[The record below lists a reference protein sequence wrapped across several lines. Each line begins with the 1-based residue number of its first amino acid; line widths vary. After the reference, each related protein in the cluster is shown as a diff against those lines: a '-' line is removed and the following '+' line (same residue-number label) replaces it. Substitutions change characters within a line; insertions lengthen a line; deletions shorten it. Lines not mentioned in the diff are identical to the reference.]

1 MQEYVMIKSMTGY
14 GRAESVVNMRK
25 YIIEIKSLNHR
36 YLEISLRLPASL
48 SSLELEIKKRISG
61 RFTRGRI
68 EASVKM
74 DSEYGSVGEGRYELN
89 LPLVRN
95 YYDLLVQMR
104 DEFNLKD
111 EITLSMIAAFRDA
124 YVLKESGP
132 DVSVIWGDLEEVIE
146 RAMDALT
153 EMRKKEGENIC
164 RDLMVRI
171 DLITKSLDSIALRAP
186 QVVLDYQKRF
196 GERVKELSGGV
207 ALDEIRLVQ
216 EIAIMADR
224 CDITEEIVRFKSHIL
239 QFGDLLESDDAA
251 GRNIDFLIQ
260 EMNREINTIGSKSAD
275 AEISRK
281 VIEIKAEL
289 ARIREQVQNIE

>member
-1 MQEYVMIKSMTGY
+1 MIKSMTGY
-14 GRAESVVNMRK
+14 GRTESVVNMRK

-48 SSLELEIKKRISG
+48 SSLELDIKKRISG
-61 RFTRGRI
+61 RFTRGRV
-68 EASVKM
+68 EASVRM

-132 DVSVIWGDLEEVIE
+132 DVSAIWGDLEEVIE
-146 RAMDALT
+146 RAMDALI
-153 EMRKKEGENIC
+153 EMRKREGENIC

-196 GERVKELSGGV
+196 AERVKELSGGL
-207 ALDEIRLVQ
+207 ALDEIRVVQ

-224 CDITEEIVRFKSHIL
+224 SDITEEIVRFKSHIL
-239 QFGDLLESDDAA
+239 QLQDLLEGDDAA

-260 EMNREINTIGSKSAD
+260 EMNREINTVGSKSAD

>member
-1 MQEYVMIKSMTGY
+1 MIKSMTGY
-14 GRAESVVNMRK
+14 GRTESVVNMRK

-48 SSLELEIKKRISG
+48 SSLELDIKKKISG
-61 RFTRGRI
+61 RFSRGRI
-68 EASVKM
+68 EANIRM

-95 YYDLLVQMR
+95 YYDVLVQMR

-111 EITLSMIAAFRDA
+111 EIALSMMAAFRDA

-132 DVSVIWGDLEEVIE
+132 DVSVIWEELKEVVE
-146 RAMDALT
+146 RAMDALM

-164 RDLMVRI
+164 HDLMLRM

-196 GERVKELSGGV
+196 AERVKELTGGV
-207 ALDEIRLVQ
+207 ALDEMRLVQ

-224 CDITEEIVRFKSHIL
+224 CDIMEEIVRFKSHIL
-239 QFGDLLESDDAA
+239 QFQDLLEADDAA

-275 AEISRK
+275 AEIARK

>member
-1 MQEYVMIKSMTGY
+1 MIKSMTGY
-14 GRAESVVNMRK
+14 GRTESVVNMRK

-48 SSLELEIKKRISG
+48 SSLELDIKKRISG
-61 RFTRGRI
+61 RFTRGRV
-68 EASVKM
+68 EASVRM

-111 EITLSMIAAFRDA
+111 EITLRMIAASRDA

-132 DVSVIWGDLEEVIE
+132 DVSAIWGDLEEVIE
-146 RAMDALT
+146 RAMDALI
-153 EMRKKEGENIC
+153 EMRKREGENIC

-196 GERVKELSGGV
+196 AERVKELSGGL

-224 CDITEEIVRFKSHIL
+224 SDITEEIVRFKSHIL
-239 QFGDLLESDDAA
+239 QFQDLLEGDDAA

-275 AEISRK
+275 TEISRK

>member
-1 MQEYVMIKSMTGY
+1 MIKSMTGY
-14 GRAESVVNMRK
+14 GRTESVVNMRK

-48 SSLELEIKKRISG
+48 SSLELDIKKRISG

-68 EASVKM
+68 EASVRM

-111 EITLSMIAAFRDA
+111 EITLSMIAASRDA

-132 DVSVIWGDLEEVIE
+132 DVSAIWGDLEEVIE
-146 RAMDALT
+146 RAMDALI
-153 EMRKKEGENIC
+153 EMRKREGENIC

-196 GERVKELSGGV
+196 AERIRELTSGV
-207 ALDEIRLVQ
+207 ALDETRLVQ

-224 CDITEEIVRFKSHIL
+224 SDITEEIVRFKSHIL
-239 QFGDLLESDDAA
+239 QFQDLLEGDDAA